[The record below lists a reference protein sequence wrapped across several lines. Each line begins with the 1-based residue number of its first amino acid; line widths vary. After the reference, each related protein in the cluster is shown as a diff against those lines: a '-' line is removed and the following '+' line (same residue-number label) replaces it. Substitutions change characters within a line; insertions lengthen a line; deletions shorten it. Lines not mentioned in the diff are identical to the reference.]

1 MQDCSRVLS
10 DCTIMEN
17 LLSEFDWSK
26 DNIIKLIEL
35 FRDYPVLWDAKVAD
49 YKNRNKKHDAWNEI
63 ALAMKV
69 ERSEV
74 EKKMRCLIGQYQ
86 RNTKKAKSGAGAD
99 GDPKWPYFNMFTFLK
114 DKCKPR
120 SYCESGRARDANED
134 SLVSGFQ

>member
-1 MQDCSRVLS
+1 
-10 DCTIMEN
+10 MEN

-49 YKNRNKKHDAWNEI
+49 YKNRNKKHDAWNDI

-86 RNTKKAKSGAGAD
+86 RNNKKGKSGAGAD
-99 GDPKWPYFNMFTFLK
+99 GDPKFYFNMFTFLK